1 MPTSL
6 RIKLLIAFGL
16 VALAAVGVGLLLTNR
31 ITARQFAVYVGEGRQ
46 GRAERLV
53 PDLAAYYTRTGSWA
67 GVDGLLPG
75 LAVSGPGQGPSQG
88 QGHGSGGA
96 GQVERIVVADPRGL
110 VVADT
115 QGELAGEQL
124 SDAEQAVAVP
134 IEVGGQTVGMVLL
147 PSGEAARR
155 QENEYLQQVNRS
167 LLWAGLA
174 AAAVALVAGLWL
186 SRQLTAPLR
195 EVAGAARRLA
205 GWDPASGAPLPQ
217 VAVRSRD
224 EIGELGQ
231 AFNQMAQ
238 TIGRQE
244 TLRRNLMADIA
255 HELRTPLTVIRGDL
269 EGLLDGVLQPT
280 PESLASLQ
288 EEALLLSR
296 LVDDLRALAQ
306 AEAGRLRLERRP
318 TDVGDLLRGVVGSLA
333 SQAQARGQSLDLELA
348 PGPASGGRGAPAPG
362 GRGAPAPGGRGTP
375 APGGRGALPPADA
388 DPQRLRQIAANLI
401 WNALRH
407 TPAGSRVT
415 VRAAIAPS
423 PSPRGRGEAPAG
435 ILISVA
441 DDGPGIPP
449 DELAHVFDRFW
460 RGKRAGGEGSGLGLA
475 IAGELVRAHGGRIWA
490 DSRPG
495 QGSTFSFT
503 IPAQQN

>member
-1 MPTSL
+1 MPNNL

-16 VALAAVGVGLLLTNR
+16 VALAAVGVGLVLTNR
-31 ITARQFAVYVGEGRQ
+31 ITAHQFAIYVSQGRQ
-46 GRAERLV
+46 ARAERLV
-53 PDLAAYYTRTGSWA
+53 PELAGYYARTGSWD
-67 GVDGLLPG
+67 GVAALLPE
-75 LAVSGPGQGPSQG
+75 LAASGMGRMQGMMP
-88 QGHGSGGA
+88 GHGGMDQLEWIA
-96 GQVERIVVADPRGL
+96 VADAGGV

-115 QGELAGEQL
+115 QNKLTGRRL
-124 SDAEQAVAVP
+124 SEAEQAVAVP
-134 IEVGGQTVGMVLL
+134 VRTGGQIVGMVLL
-147 PSGEAARR
+147 PSGEVPLR
-155 QENEYLQQVNRS
+155 QEEEFLGQVNRS

-195 EVAGAARRLA
+195 EMTGAAHRLA
-205 GWDPASGAPLPQ
+205 GWDPASGAQVPQ
-217 VAVRSRD
+217 VTVGSRD

-231 AFNQMAQ
+231 AFNQMA
-238 TIGRQE
+238 TKIGRQE

-269 EGLLDGVLQPT
+269 EGLLDGVLEPT
-280 PESLASLQ
+280 PASLASLQ

-306 AEAGRLRLERRP
+306 AEAGQLRLERRP
-318 TDVGDLLRGVVGSLA
+318 TDVGELLRGVVA
-333 SQAQARGQSLDLELA
+333 SLDLQAEAHGQTLALA
-348 PGPASGGRGAPAPG
+348 PVPDPAPG
-362 GRGAPAPGGRGTP
+362 GRGG
-375 APGGRGALPPADA
+375 LPPADA
-388 DPQRLRQIAANLI
+388 DPQRLRQVVANLV

-407 TPAGSRVT
+407 TPSGSRVT
-415 VRAAIAPS
+415 VGAAPS
-423 PSPRGRGEAPAG
+423 PPGRGQGEGAPAG

-441 DDGPGIPP
+441 DDGPGIAP

-475 IAGELVRAHGGRIWA
+475 IANELVRAHGGRMWA

-495 QGSTFSFT
+495 QGSTFYFT
-503 IPAQQN
+503 IPTIKE